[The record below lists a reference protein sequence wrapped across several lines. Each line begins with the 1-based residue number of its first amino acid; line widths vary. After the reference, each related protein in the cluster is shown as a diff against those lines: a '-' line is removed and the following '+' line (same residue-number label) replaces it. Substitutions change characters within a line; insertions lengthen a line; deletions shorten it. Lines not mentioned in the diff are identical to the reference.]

1 MFISRL
7 MNQGPGPVLE
17 QMLRFTEAREGLIA
31 GNIANVSTPGYR
43 QKDLSVEKFQQLL
56 QDRVKQQD
64 ASGPGAVDFGDISA
78 DVEEPS
84 NGILFHDGN
93 NRSMEQLMT
102 DNAKNALM
110 HNLVVEL
117 LRRQYATMTMA
128 LKEQP
133 S

>member
-1 MFISRL
+1 MFIDRL
-7 MNQGPGPVLE
+7 MNVGPEPVLE

-43 QKDLSVEKFQQLL
+43 QQDLSVDKFQQALR
-56 QDRVKQQD
+56 DRVNQQQ
-64 ASGPGAVDFGDISA
+64 ASGPGAVEFDDISA
-78 DVEEPS
+78 DAEEPS
-84 NGILFHDGN
+84 KGIMFHDGN

-102 DNAKNALM
+102 ENAKNALM

-117 LRRQYATMTMA
+117 LRKQYATMSMA

>member
-1 MFISRL
+1 MFINRL
-7 MNQGPGPVLE
+7 MNQGPEPVLE

-31 GNIANVSTPGYR
+31 DNIANASTPGYR

-56 QDRVKQQD
+56 QERVEKQED
-64 ASGPGAVDFGDISA
+64 SGPGAVDFDDVTA
-78 DVEEPS
+78 DVEKPS
-84 NGILFHDGN
+84 RGILFHDGN

-117 LRRQYATMTMA
+117 LRRQYQTMSMA